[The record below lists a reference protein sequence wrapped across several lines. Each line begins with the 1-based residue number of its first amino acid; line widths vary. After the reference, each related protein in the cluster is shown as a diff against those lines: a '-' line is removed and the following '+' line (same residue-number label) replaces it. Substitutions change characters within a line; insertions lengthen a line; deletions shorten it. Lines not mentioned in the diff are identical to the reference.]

1 MKLEINYYGVLSDLT
16 GQSQEIVELETP
28 TVAFLFEIL
37 YLRYPQL
44 KTTTFKVAS
53 ENQIIENDAT
63 ITTTSISLLPP
74 FSGG

>member
-1 MKLEINYYGVLSDLT
+1 MKLKINYYGVLSDLT
-16 GQSQEIVELETP
+16 GQSHEIVELESP
-28 TVAFLFEIL
+28 TVADLFDLL

-53 ENQIIENDAT
+53 ENQIIDNDAT
-63 ITTTSISLLPP
+63 IKTASISLLPP

>member
-28 TVAFLFEIL
+28 TVAFLFETL
-37 YLRYPQL
+37 YLRYPKL

-53 ENQIIENDAT
+53 ENKIIDNDAT